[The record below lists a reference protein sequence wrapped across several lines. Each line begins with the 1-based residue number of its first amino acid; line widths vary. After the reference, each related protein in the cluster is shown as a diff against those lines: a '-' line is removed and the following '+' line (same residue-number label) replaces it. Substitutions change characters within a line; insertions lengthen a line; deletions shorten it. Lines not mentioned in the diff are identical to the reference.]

1 MSVDLDKITPQNDV
15 VFKMIFADPKHER
28 VLIHFLNCA
37 IESKSP
43 ITKVKVL
50 NSEIT
55 AEHLLQKGSRL
66 DIQAETNNNELIDIE
81 MQVGHDPHMVGRS
94 LFYWSKLF
102 AGELKVSDHYGK
114 LRRTISINILSFKL
128 FHKDARY
135 WRKCHLTDDE
145 NKEIITDLLEI
156 QFVELNKLKKF
167 TKESPLTFWIEFF
180 KNPYSEECKE
190 LYKFVP
196 ELKEANDIFEA
207 AKADPEKRRLIQER
221 EDAIRNYNNAISVAL
236 EQGRTEGIEQGRA
249 EGIEQGR
256 SEGIEQG
263 RTEGIEQGRAEER
276 AKAEKELAAQRAKAE
291 ADKIEAA
298 KRMLAK
304 GLDISDIADFTGL
317 TIDEIQSL

>member
-81 MQVGHDPHMVGRS
+81 MQVGRDPHMVGRS

-145 NKEIITDLLEI
+145 NKEILTDLLEI

-221 EDAIRNYNNAISVAL
+221 EDAIRNYNNAISVAV
-236 EQGRTEGIEQGRA
+236 EQ
-249 EGIEQGR
+249 
-256 SEGIEQG
+256 
-263 RTEGIEQGRAEER
+263 GIEQGRAEER
-276 AKAEKELAAQRAKAE
+276 AKAEKELAEERTKAEKELANQRAKAE
-291 ADKIEAA
+291 AEKHAEKIEAA

-317 TIDEIQSL
+317 SIKEIQSL

>member
-1 MSVDLDKITPQNDV
+1 MSVDLDQITPQNDV

-28 VLIHFLNCA
+28 VLLHFLNCA

-43 ITKVKVL
+43 ITKVKIL

-66 DIQAETNNNELIDIE
+66 DIQAETDNNELIDIE

-94 LFYWSKLF
+94 LFYWSRLF
-102 AGELKVSDHYGK
+102 AGELKISDHYGK

-145 NKEIITDLLEI
+145 SKEILTDLLEI

-196 ELKEANDIFEA
+196 ELKEASDIFEA

-221 EDAIRNYNNAISVAL
+221 EDAIRNYNNAISVAV
-236 EQGRTEGIEQGRA
+236 
-249 EGIEQGR
+249 
-256 SEGIEQG
+256 
-263 RTEGIEQGRAEER
+263 EQGRAEER
-276 AKAEKELAAQRAKAE
+276 AKAEKELSEERAKAAKAEKDFTERLAKAE
-291 ADKIEAA
+291 AEKHAEKIEAA

-304 GLDISDIADFTGL
+304 CLNISDIADFTGL
-317 TIDEIQSL
+317 PIDEIQSL

>member
-145 NKEIITDLLEI
+145 NKEILTDLLEI

-236 EQGRTEGIEQGRA
+236 EQGRA
-249 EGIEQGR
+249 EER
-256 SEGIEQG
+256 EKAEKKL
-263 RTEGIEQGRAEER
+263 AEER
-276 AKAEKELAAQRAKAE
+276 AKAK

-298 KRMLAK
+298 KKMRAK
-304 GLDISDIADFTGL
+304 GLNIPDIADFTGL
-317 TIDEIQSL
+317 SIEEIQSL